1 MLDGTIHSS
10 ITLVL
15 ADENPV
21 RFGFGRTNRPE
32 PDSGSPERIDRN
44 PLGTRSEPARNRFG
58 TRLTDGPKPIR
69 SGSTKTRP
77 PKPVVP
83 FRRFLTVVLVR
94 CQAAP
99 AVGSG
104 AAGATADAEEHSV
117 QL

>member
-1 MLDGTIHSS
+1 MHDGTIHSS

-32 PDSGSPERIDRN
+32 P
-44 PLGTRSEPARNRFG
+44 
-58 TRLTDGPKPIR
+58 
-69 SGSTKTRP
+69 
-77 PKPVVP
+77 

-99 AVGSG
+99 AAGSG